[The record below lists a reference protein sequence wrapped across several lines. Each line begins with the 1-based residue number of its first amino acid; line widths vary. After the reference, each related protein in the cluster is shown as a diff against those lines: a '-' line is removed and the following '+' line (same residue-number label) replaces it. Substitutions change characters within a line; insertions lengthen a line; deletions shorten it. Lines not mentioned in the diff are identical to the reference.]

1 MRTTATATATAVAIA
16 VVVTVAA
23 SGCVAKRTPA
33 WSAPGLPFGAVS
45 EQILQDLVSAGDYA
59 WKRRAEPGQLDAAA
73 RAWGAALRYNP
84 SDAGVLLNLARVAL
98 RRGVESRGAG
108 AATRFDEAA
117 SYAERALSARNP
129 KLMDAARAG
138 KPPVE
143 VFTHAE
149 PADAAALVVYAQA
162 LLDWSIAHG
171 TPTLLKKREWIEAAA
186 KRALAFDPAV
196 GFAAPNRI
204 LGVLDCELPEA
215 GQNLRDALERF
226 EAAVAAAPA
235 YLPTRIAYA
244 EEYATRVRDKKLY
257 ERLLESVLDADPNAL
272 PEAAPENAEAQRT
285 ARRLIRGR
293 R

>member
-1 MRTTATATATAVAIA
+1 MRATTIALATAAA

-23 SGCVAKRTPA
+23 SGCVAKRAPA
-33 WSAPGLPFGAVS
+33 WGAPGLPFGAVS

-73 RAWGAALRYNP
+73 RA
-84 SDAGVLLNLARVAL
+84 
-98 RRGVESRGAG
+98 
-108 AATRFDEAA
+108 
-117 SYAERALSARNP
+117 
-129 KLMDAARAG
+129 G
-138 KPPVE
+138 KSPVE

-204 LGVLDCELPEA
+204 LGVLDCELPAA